1 MRIPMEVR
9 GQLATR
15 FEVLLPHLNERQQRL
30 ALAVEA
36 RLLGRGGVRAV
47 AQVAG
52 VSETTV
58 RRGVFELEAGEAPF
72 PPGRVRRPGGGRKP
86 AAQQDPDLV
95 PALLALVE
103 PDERGDPESPLRWTT
118 KSLRHLAEELT
129 RQGHPVS
136 APTVGRLLRRE
147 GFSLQANV
155 KTLEGAQHP
164 DRDAQFRYLNEQVKD
179 HQADGEP
186 VISVDT
192 KKREQLGRLPMA
204 GREWRPKGE
213 PVKVE
218 DHHFFF
224 TGPEVE
230 QAIPY
235 GIYDLTRNTGWVNVG
250 VDHDTSVFAV
260 ESIRRWWR
268 ARGSRDY
275 PKASRLLITADA
287 GGSNGYRYRV
297 WRSELAALAAETGLV
312 VTVCHFPPG
321 TSKWNKIEHR
331 LFSHITM
338 SWRGRPLTSHEVV
351 VKTIAATRTSGGL
364 RVEAALD
371 TGDYPTG
378 VAISR
383 ERLDALPLERH
394 AVHGIWNYTLRP
406 QPASCC
412 TKAAHVG
419 DVGELGSPAQRRQA
433 MLQQLADLRL
443 TGMTSTELERLAV
456 ALAPAQAARAQQ
468 RHSQQRGGRARRATG
483 NLRSKPLLDD
493 AAHLLITLLY
503 QRQVCSMTVLADLL
517 EVTATCI
524 GDTVKQTREALEDHG
539 HTCGA
544 APVRFP
550 TAQALCA
557 FLDTDTRPV
566 RTRIVEQL
574 SHPAL
579 TGISRP
585 DLQQL
590 TERLASRQL
599 AQAERLSY
607 QRRGGPRQSGTR
619 SGVFHQK
626 ISNRER
632 VLVAVL
638 YQRRLCTMDVL
649 ADLLEVCRSSIGNAI
664 RETRPL
670 LEQAGHTSTPAP
682 THYRTA
688 AELLTAVT
696 PSTAPANIGT
706 STR

>member
-1 MRIPMEVR
+1 MEVR
-9 GQLATR
+9 RQLATR

-36 RLLGRGGVRAV
+36 RLLGHGGVRAV
-47 AQVAG
+47 ARVAG

-58 RRGVFELEAGEAPF
+58 RKGVFELEAGQAPF
-72 PPGRVRRPGGGRKP
+72 PPGRVRRPGGGRTS
-86 AAQQDPDLV
+86 AARQNPDLV

-103 PDERGDPESPLRWTT
+103 PDERGDPTSPLRWTT

-136 APTVGRLLRRE
+136 APTVGRLLKRE

-204 GREWRPKGE
+204 GREWRPTGE
-213 PVKVE
+213 PVEVE

-224 TGPEVE
+224 TGPDVE

-235 GIYDLTRNTGWVNVG
+235 GIYDLTRNSGWVNVG
-250 VDHDTSVFAV
+250 VDHDTCVFAV
-260 ESIRRWWR
+260 ESIRRWWQ

-297 WRSELAALAAETGLV
+297 WKSELATLAAETGLQI
-312 VTVCHFPPG
+312 TVCHFPPG

-338 SWRGRPLTSHEVV
+338 NWRGRPLTSHEVV
-351 VKTIAATRTSGGL
+351 VKTIAATRTRGGL

-394 AVHGIWNYTLRP
+394 AVHGSWNYTLHP
-406 QPASCC
+406 QPTCRS
-412 TKAAHVG
+412 TEAAHA
-419 DVGELGSPAQRRQA
+419 GEPDSPAQRRQA
-433 MLQQLADLRL
+433 MLGQLADPRL
-443 TGMTSTELERLAV
+443 IGMTSTELQRLA
-456 ALAPAQAARAQQ
+456 ATLAPAQAARAQQ

-493 AAHLLITLLY
+493 AARLLITLCY

-517 EVTATCI
+517 EVTDTCI
-524 GDTVKQTREALEDHG
+524 GSLVKETREVLEDHG
-539 HTCGA
+539 HNPDIA
-544 APVRFP
+544 SVRFA
-550 TAQALCA
+550 TAHDLLA
-557 FLDTDTRPV
+557 FLDQDLRPARTAIIHTLSDPTR
-566 RTRIVEQL
+566 
-574 SHPAL
+574 
-579 TGISRP
+579 TGMSRQE
-585 DLQQL
+585 LHQL
-590 TERLASRQL
+590 TQRLTPRQ
-599 AQAERLSY
+599 AAHAERRTH
-607 QRRGGPRQSGTR
+607 QRRDGPRQPGTR
-619 SGVFHQK
+619 RDVFPQK
-626 ISNRER
+626 ISNSER
-632 VLVAVL
+632 VLL
-638 YQRRLCTMDVL
+638 TILHLRRLCTLDVL
-649 ADLLEVCRSSIGNAI
+649 ADALGDVSRSAIGNAV
-664 RETRPL
+664 RDTRPL
-670 LEQAGHTSTPAP
+670 LEQDGRIPPPAAIR
-682 THYRTA
+682 YRTA
-688 AELLTAVT
+688 TELLATRPASRDT
-696 PSTAPANIGT
+696 PTT
-706 STR
+706 

>member
-1 MRIPMEVR
+1 
-9 GQLATR
+9 
-15 FEVLLPHLNERQQRL
+15 
-30 ALAVEA
+30 
-36 RLLGRGGVRAV
+36 
-47 AQVAG
+47 
-52 VSETTV
+52 
-58 RRGVFELEAGEAPF
+58 
-72 PPGRVRRPGGGRKP
+72 
-86 AAQQDPDLV
+86 
-95 PALLALVE
+95 
-103 PDERGDPESPLRWTT
+103 
-118 KSLRHLAEELT
+118 
-129 RQGHPVS
+129 
-136 APTVGRLLRRE
+136 
-147 GFSLQANV
+147 
-155 KTLEGAQHP
+155 
-164 DRDAQFRYLNEQVKD
+164 
-179 HQADGEP
+179 
-186 VISVDT
+186 
-192 KKREQLGRLPMA
+192 
-204 GREWRPKGE
+204 
-213 PVKVE
+213 
-218 DHHFFF
+218 
-224 TGPEVE
+224 
-230 QAIPY
+230 
-235 GIYDLTRNTGWVNVG
+235 
-250 VDHDTSVFAV
+250 
-260 ESIRRWWR
+260 
-268 ARGSRDY
+268 
-275 PKASRLLITADA
+275 
-287 GGSNGYRYRV
+287 
-297 WRSELAALAAETGLV
+297 
-312 VTVCHFPPG
+312 
-321 TSKWNKIEHR
+321 
-331 LFSHITM
+331 
-338 SWRGRPLTSHEVV
+338 
-351 VKTIAATRTSGGL
+351 
-364 RVEAALD
+364 
-371 TGDYPTG
+371 
-378 VAISR
+378 
-383 ERLDALPLERH
+383 
-394 AVHGIWNYTLRP
+394 
-406 QPASCC
+406 
-412 TKAAHVG
+412 
-419 DVGELGSPAQRRQA
+419 

-503 QRQVCSMTVLADLL
+503 QRQVCSMNVLADLL

-557 FLDTDTRPV
+557 FLDTDTRPA
-566 RTRIVEQL
+566 RTQILKQL

-590 TERLASRQL
+590 TERLAPRQL

-670 LEQAGHTSTPAP
+670 LEQAGHTSTPVP

-688 AELLTAVT
+688 AELLTLVT
-696 PSTAPANIGT
+696 PSTAPANTGT

>member
-1 MRIPMEVR
+1 MRIPLEVR
-9 GQLATR
+9 SQLAAR

-36 RLLGRGGVRAV
+36 RLLGHGGVRAV

-58 RRGVFELEAGEAPF
+58 RKGVFELEAGEAPF
-72 PPGRVRRPGGGRKP
+72 PPGRVRASGGGRKS
-86 AAQQDPDLV
+86 AAQQDPELL

-103 PDERGDPESPLRWTT
+103 PDQRGDPMSPLRWTT

-136 APTVGRLLRRE
+136 APTVGRLLKRE

-186 VISVDT
+186 VVSVDT

-213 PVKVE
+213 PVEVE

-224 TGPEVE
+224 TGPDVE

-235 GIYDLTRNTGWVNVG
+235 GIYDLTRNSGWVNVG

-297 WRSELAALAAETGLV
+297 WKSELATLAAETGLAI
-312 VTVCHFPPG
+312 TVCHFPPG

-338 SWRGRPLTSHEVV
+338 NWRGRPLTSHEVV

-371 TGDYPTG
+371 PGDYPTG
-378 VAISR
+378 VAIST

-394 AVHGIWNYTLRP
+394 AVHGTWNYTLRP
-406 QPASCC
+406 QLASCC
-412 TKAAHVG
+412 TEAAHVG
-419 DVGELGSPAQRRQA
+419 EPDSPAQRRQA

-443 TGMTSTELERLAV
+443 TGMTSTELERLAA

-483 NLRSKPLLDD
+483 NPRSKPLLDD
-493 AAHLLITLLY
+493 AARLLITLLY
-503 QRQVCSMTVLADLL
+503 QRQVCSMNVLSDLL

-544 APVRFP
+544 APVRFS
-550 TAQALCA
+550 TAQALRA
-557 FLDTDTRPV
+557 FLDTDTRPA
-566 RTRIVEQL
+566 RTQL
-574 SHPAL
+574 LKQLTHPAL

-590 TERLASRQL
+590 TERLAPRQL

-626 ISNRER
+626 LSNCER
-632 VLVAVL
+632 VLLAVL

-682 THYRTA
+682 TRYRTP
-688 AELLTAVT
+688 AELLASVT
-696 PSTAPANIGT
+696 PPTAPANT
-706 STR
+706 STSTP

>member
-1 MRIPMEVR
+1 MEVR

-36 RLLGRGGVRAV
+36 RLLGHGGVRAV

-58 RRGVFELEAGEAPF
+58 REGVFELEAGEAPF
-72 PPGRVRRPGGGRKP
+72 PPGRVRRPGGGRK
-86 AAQQDPDLV
+86 AAARQDPDLV

-136 APTVGRLLRRE
+136 APTVGRLLQRE

-179 HQADGEP
+179 HQGDGEP

-213 PVKVE
+213 PAQVE

-224 TGPEVE
+224 TGPDVE

-250 VDHDTSVFAV
+250 VDHDTCVFAV
-260 ESIRRWWR
+260 ESIRRWWQ
-268 ARGSRDY
+268 ARGRRDY
-275 PKASRLLITADA
+275 PTASRLLITADA

-297 WRSELAALAAETGLV
+297 WKSELATLAAETGLQI
-312 VTVCHFPPG
+312 TVCHFPPG

-338 SWRGRPLTSHEVV
+338 NWRGRPLTSHEVV

-364 RVEAALD
+364 HVEAALD

-383 ERLDALPLERH
+383 QRLDALPIQRH
-394 AVHGIWNYTLRP
+394 AVHGTWNYTLHP
-406 QPASCC
+406 QLTCRC
-412 TKAAHVG
+412 TEAAHVG
-419 DVGELGSPAQRRQA
+419 EPDSPAQRRQV
-433 MLQQLADLRL
+433 MLQQLADPRL
-443 TGMTSTELERLAV
+443 TGMASTELERLAA

-493 AAHLLITLLY
+493 AARLLITLCY
-503 QRQVCSMTVLADLL
+503 QRQVCSMNVLSDLL

-544 APVRFP
+544 APLRFP
-550 TAQALCA
+550 TAQALRA
-557 FLDTDTRPV
+557 FLDTDTRPA
-566 RTRIVEQL
+566 RTQILKQL

-590 TERLASRQL
+590 TERLAPRQL
-599 AQAERLSY
+599 AQAERFSY

-632 VLVAVL
+632 VLLAVL

-664 RETRPL
+664 RQTRPL

-682 THYRTA
+682 TRYRTA
-688 AELLTAVT
+688 TELLASVT
-696 PSTAPANIGT
+696 PPTAPANT
-706 STR
+706 SSSTR